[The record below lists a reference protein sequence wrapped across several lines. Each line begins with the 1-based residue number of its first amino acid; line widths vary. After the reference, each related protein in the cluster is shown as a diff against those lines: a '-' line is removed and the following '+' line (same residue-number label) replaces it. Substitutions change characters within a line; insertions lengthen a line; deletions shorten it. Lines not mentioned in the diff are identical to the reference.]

1 LGGKTLR
8 ILNLLLIAV
17 PISIA
22 LELLHLSPVLI
33 FAAAC
38 ISIIPLSGYMGKAT
52 EEIAIYV
59 GPRLGGLLNATF
71 GNAAELIITI
81 FALRAG
87 LQDVVKASITGS
99 IIGNLLLVAGLSMF
113 LGGLKHKTQKFNRNA
128 AGMHT
133 SMLVMAVV
141 GLIIPAVFLGGNH
154 GAKAQTLSIGVAVLL
169 MLVYILSLVFS
180 LHTHKDVFRPTQ
192 EHNEHSEWSKAKALT
207 VLLVATAFVALESEF
222 LVSGIDPVVKTL
234 GLSELFIGV
243 IIIPIIG
250 NAAEHSTA
258 VMMAL
263 KNNMEIGLEIAIGS
277 STQIA
282 LFVAPLLVFLG
293 YFLGNPLDLLFTSY
307 ELVAIVMGIVITSV
321 VNMDGRSNWLE
332 GAQLI
337 AAYIIMALAFLI
349 V

>member
-8 ILNLLLIAV
+8 ILNFLLIAV

-207 VLLVATAFVALESEF
+207 VLLVATAFIALESEF

>member
-1 LGGKTLR
+1 LR

-207 VLLVATAFVALESEF
+207 VLLVATAFIALESEF

>member
-1 LGGKTLR
+1 LR

>member
-8 ILNLLLIAV
+8 ILNFLLIAV

-207 VLLVATAFVALESEF
+207 VLLVATAFVALESEL